1 MPDPSGWRRRGG
13 AGSPLEGQAFRGLY
27 VGAARPRGGDP
38 GRLRGGCLLQRCL
51 LLCCLQPWLLLAA
64 CGPSFE
70 VLAEGDL
77 RFVHCDRLDLDPNI
91 APSHRLHCWREW
103 RRMYTYG
110 QTRDRVEYAQRRI
123 AEVVSGDTEPPFQLP
138 SGADAVARHTPMRAV
153 AKEPAVVP
161 VLETASAAPSP
172 STVSLPDSTQ
182 AAVAPHNALVA
193 CQARCEAASAS
204 CLPGCETRPTGCKPC
219 ETPLEAC
226 IRDCQPEAH

>member
-1 MPDPSGWRRRGG
+1 MDGRRW
-13 AGSPLEGQAFRGLY
+13 
-27 VGAARPRGGDP
+27 AA
-38 GRLRGGCLLQRCL
+38 CLLTGWVL
-51 LLCCLQPWLLLAA
+51 TG

-123 AEVVSGDTEPPFQLP
+123 AEVVSGDTDPPFQLP
-138 SGADAVARHTPMRAV
+138 AGASAVARHSRQDAPDPERAAV
-153 AKEPAVVP
+153 PAP
-161 VLETASAAPSP
+161 EAASATHAAASSASSAAPLDPSLAVGAP
-172 STVSLPDSTQ
+172 ST
-182 AAVAPHNALVA
+182 ALVA
-193 CQARCEAASAS
+193 CHSRCEAASAS

-219 ETPLEAC
+219 ETPLEVC
-226 IRDCQPEAH
+226 LRDCKAEVQ